1 MKIIIL
7 CGGLGSRLGDET
19 KRIPKP
25 MVKIGSMPI
34 LEHIMEI
41 YNKNGFDDFIL
52 ATGYKHNIIKKYFSK
67 NRKFKKVKII
77 NTGEKSLTGRRL
89 HRLKKFV
96 NNEKMFMLTYGDGLT
111 NQKIKNLIKF
121 HKRSGKIAT
130 LTAVRPPVRFG
141 EIKLNRS
148 KVVEFAEKPQA
159 TNGWINGGFF
169 VFDQKIFN
177 FIDNSN
183 VMLETKPMQ
192 KLLKK
197 NELNAYKHYGEW
209 QCMDTAREKKLLNE
223 MYKRKKHFWR

>member
-1 MKIIIL
+1 MKVIIL

-19 KRIPKP
+19 KKIPKP
-25 MVKIGSMPI
+25 MIKIGRLPI
-34 LEHIMEI
+34 LEHIMKI
-41 YNKNGFDDFIL
+41 YKKNGFDDFIL
-52 ATGYKHNIIKKYFSK
+52 ATGYKHEIIKKYFSK
-67 NRKFKKVKII
+67 NKKFKTVKIL

-89 HRLKKFV
+89 HKLKKFLKK
-96 NNEKMFMLTYGDGLT
+96 EKRFMLTYGDGLT
-111 NQKIKNLIKF
+111 NQKLKKLIEF
-121 HKRSGKIAT
+121 HKRSKKIAT

-141 EIKLNRS
+141 EIKLSRS
-148 KVVEFAEKPQA
+148 KVIGFAEKPQA

-177 FIDNSN
+177 FLDNSN

-197 NELNAYKHYGEW
+197 NELSAYKHYGEW
-209 QCMDTAREKKLLNE
+209 QCMDTVREKKLLNE

>member
-1 MKIIIL
+1 MKVIIL

-19 KRIPKP
+19 KKIPKP
-25 MVKIGSMPI
+25 MIKIGRLPI
-34 LEHIMEI
+34 LEHIMKI
-41 YNKNGFDDFIL
+41 YKKNGFDDFIL
-52 ATGYKHNIIKKYFSK
+52 ATGYKHEIIKKYFSK
-67 NRKFKKVKII
+67 NKKFKTVKIL

-89 HRLKKFV
+89 HKLKKFLKK
-96 NNEKMFMLTYGDGLT
+96 EKRFMLTYGDGLT
-111 NQKIKNLIKF
+111 NQKLKKLIEF
-121 HKRSGKIAT
+121 HKRSKKIAT

-148 KVVEFAEKPQA
+148 KVIGFAEKPQA

-177 FIDNSN
+177 FLDNSN

-197 NELNAYKHYGEW
+197 NELSAYKHYGEW
-209 QCMDTAREKKLLNE
+209 QCMDTVREKN
-223 MYKRKKHFWR
+223 F

>member
-1 MKIIIL
+1 M
-7 CGGLGSRLGDET
+7 
-19 KRIPKP
+19 
-25 MVKIGSMPI
+25 
-34 LEHIMEI
+34 
-41 YNKNGFDDFIL
+41 
-52 ATGYKHNIIKKYFSK
+52 
-67 NRKFKKVKII
+67 
-77 NTGEKSLTGRRL
+77 TGRRL
-89 HRLKKFV
+89 HKLKKFLKK
-96 NNEKMFMLTYGDGLT
+96 EKRFMLTYGDGLT
-111 NQKIKNLIKF
+111 NQKLKKLIEF
-121 HKRSGKIAT
+121 HKRSKKIAT

-148 KVVEFAEKPQA
+148 KVIGFAEKPQA

-177 FIDNSN
+177 FIDDSN

>member
-1 MKIIIL
+1 MKVIIL

-19 KRIPKP
+19 KKIPKP
-25 MVKIGSMPI
+25 MIKIGRLPI
-34 LEHIMEI
+34 LEHIMKI
-41 YNKNGFDDFIL
+41 YKKNGFDDFIL
-52 ATGYKHNIIKKYFSK
+52 ATGYKHEIIKKYFSK
-67 NRKFKKVKII
+67 NKKFKTVKIL

-89 HRLKKFV
+89 HKLKKFLKK
-96 NNEKMFMLTYGDGLT
+96 EKRFMLTYGDGLT
-111 NQKIKNLIKF
+111 NQKLKKLIEF
-121 HKRSGKIAT
+121 HKRSKKIAT

-148 KVVEFAEKPQA
+148 KVIGFAEKPQA

-177 FIDNSN
+177 FLDNSN

-197 NELNAYKHYGEW
+197 NELSAYKHYGEW
-209 QCMDTAREKKLLNE
+209 QCMDTVREKKLLNE